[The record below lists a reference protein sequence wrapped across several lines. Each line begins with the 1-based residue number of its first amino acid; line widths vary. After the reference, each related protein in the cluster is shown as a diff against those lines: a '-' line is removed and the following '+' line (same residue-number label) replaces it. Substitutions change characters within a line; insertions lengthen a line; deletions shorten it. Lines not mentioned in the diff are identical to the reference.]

1 MTSDDRMTWGLILE
15 VLDVLERHGYHSGD
29 HQHTGQAVGVIGDLA
44 HVYEGTQDTDPGSYA
59 VQVPELA
66 QAAVA
71 RPGPAAE
78 QDAVTIASAEA
89 KTLLAALDAAADYKR
104 DRAETCA
111 ACADQSCPACESRL
125 HDAEAYDRL
134 AARILQ
140 TAHAEPGMQPEPGGV
155 PRSESHP
162 AADKEAGQ

>member
-15 VLDVLERHGYHSGD
+15 VLDVLERHGYHSRD
-29 HQHTGQAVGVIGDLA
+29 HQHTGQAVGVISGLA
-44 HVYEGTQDTDPGSYA
+44 RVYDGTQDTYPGSYA
-59 VQVPELA
+59 VQVPDLA

-78 QDAVTIASAEA
+78 QDAVTIAPAEA

-111 ACADQSCPACESRL
+111 DCADQSCPACESRL
-125 HDAEAYDRL
+125 QDAQAYDRL
-134 AARILQ
+134 AARMLQ
-140 TAHAEPGMQPEPGGV
+140 AAQAEPGRQPGPGGV
-155 PRSESHP
+155 PRSELHP